1 MTARN
6 ATGRRRRTIRRAG
19 LHLDGRLFA
28 FVSRVLV
35 AALLIGTGLAAGLQP
50 AQAQKRSASLVFGQE
65 APPPTLDPHFSTSIA
80 TRNVA
85 MHVFEQLVT
94 RDENNDVIPELA
106 QSWEVSPDGLTYT
119 FKIRTGLKFHN
130 GKELTSADVKASFE
144 RYKRMA
150 LAKVTLKPV
159 VAIEAPDAATFVL
172 KVDQPQPVFLEELS
186 AFVVPIAIIPAE
198 QADREGGKLE
208 LIGTGPF
215 SFVEWVPDSHI
226 RLKRFEGYK
235 PDARY
240 QGSNGFGGKKE
251 VWFDTVDFKIVKE
264 PGARVAGLES
274 GQLHIIEDLP
284 AESAKR
290 LAANKGIAIHDL
302 KNFWLQGAWV
312 NHHRAPTSNLQVRR
326 AIQLALDMEEIME
339 IATDG
344 AYTLQPGLQYPGN
357 PYYVKNGEALYNA
370 KDPKKAAALLKQ
382 AGYKGEELVI
392 MTNSSYQ
399 SMYKAAQIVSE
410 QLKAIGMKVR
420 VDVFDWATAIN
431 HRRNKDA
438 WNLWF
443 TGQGS
448 GPSVGPFSALK
459 DVVSP
464 QNNQFVPDATLDQI
478 FTDLVSG
485 ATFEE
490 RKATFGK
497 FQERVYDQVLFLKF
511 GDLIRKQAARANIK
525 GFQPYRIPR
534 MWNVWT
540 EG

>member
-1 MTARN
+1 MTACN
-6 ATGRRRRTIRRAG
+6 AASRRRLPVARAAFAA
-19 LHLDGRLFA
+19 LALCAA
-28 FVSRVLV
+28 FV
-35 AALLIGTGLAAGLQP
+35 AAP
-50 AQAQKRSASLVFGQE
+50 PDAQAQKRSASLVFGQE
-65 APPPTLDPHFSTSIA
+65 ATPPTLDPHFSTSIA

-85 MHVFEQLVT
+85 MHIFEQLLT

-106 QSWEVSPDGLTYT
+106 DKWEISPDGLTYT
-119 FKIRTGLKFHN
+119 FKIRSGIKFHN
-130 GKELTSADVKASFE
+130 GKDLTSADVKASFE

-159 VAIEAPDAATFVL
+159 VSMEAPDPTTFVM
-172 KVDQPQPVFLEELS
+172 KVDKPQPVFLEELS

-198 QADREGGKLE
+198 QADREGGKLD

-215 SFVEWVPDSHI
+215 QFVEWVPDSHI
-226 RLKRFEGYK
+226 RLKRFDGYK
-235 PDARY
+235 PDTRY
-240 QGSNGFGGKKE
+240 KGSNGFGGRKE

-274 GQLHIIEDLP
+274 GQLQIIEDLP

-290 LAANKGIAIHDL
+290 LAGNKALTIYDL
-302 KNFWLQGAWV
+302 KNFWLHGAWV
-312 NHHRAPTSNLQVRR
+312 NHHRPPTDNLKVRR
-326 AIQLALDMEEIME
+326 AIQIALDMEEIME

-357 PYYVKNGEALYNA
+357 PYYVTSGKALYNA
-370 KDPKKAAALLKQ
+370 KDPKKAAALLKE

-392 MTNSSYQ
+392 ITNSSYQ

-464 QNNQFVPDATLDQI
+464 QNNQFVADPTLDKI
-478 FTDLVSG
+478 FADLVSG
-485 ATFEE
+485 ATLEE

-497 FQERVYDQVLFLKF
+497 FQERVYEQVLFLKF
-511 GDLIRKQAARANIK
+511 GDLIRKQAARADIK

-534 MWNVWT
+534 LWNVWK

>member
-1 MTARN
+1 MTLPLTRGPHSLRAR
-6 ATGRRRRTIRRAG
+6 T
-19 LHLDGRLFA
+19 L
-28 FVSRVLV
+28 SR
-35 AALLIGTGLAAGLQP
+35 ALLATLAVCAGMALAP
-50 AQAQKRSASLVFGQE
+50 PDGQAQQRSPMLVFGQE

-80 TRNVA
+80 TRNIA
-85 MHVFEQLVT
+85 MHLFEQLVT
-94 RDENNDVIPELA
+94 RDENNGVIPELA
-106 QSWEVSPDGLTYT
+106 ERWEVSPDGLNYT
-119 FKIRTGLKFHN
+119 FKIRTGVTFHN
-130 GKELTSADVKASFE
+130 GKPLTSADVLASFQ
-144 RYKRMA
+144 RYKRIG
-150 LAKVTLKPV
+150 LAKVTLAPV
-159 VAIEAPDAATFVL
+159 SAMSAPDPTTFVL
-172 KVDQPQPVFLEELS
+172 TVSTPQSVFMDELS

-198 QADREGGKLE
+198 QAAREGGKLDP
-208 LIGTGPF
+208 IGTGPF
-215 SFVEWVPDSHI
+215 QFVEWVPDSHV
-226 RLKRFEGYK
+226 RLKRFDGYR
-235 PDARY
+235 PDTRY
-240 QGSNGFGGKKE
+240 KGSDGFGGRKE
-251 VWFDTVDFKIVKE
+251 VWFDQVDFKLVKE

-290 LAANKGIAIHDL
+290 LVANKSIVIHDL

-312 NHHRAPTSNLQVRR
+312 NHHRGPTSDLRIRR

-357 PYYVKNGEALYNA
+357 PYYVTNGKEFYNA
-370 KDPKKAAALLKQ
+370 KDRKQAAALLKE

-392 MTNSSYQ
+392 ITNSSYQ
-399 SMYKAAQIVSE
+399 SMYKAAQIASE
-410 QLKAIGMKVR
+410 QLKSIGLKVR

-431 HRRNKDA
+431 RRRDKDA

-464 QNNQFVPDATLDQI
+464 QNNQFVADPTLDKL
-478 FTDLVSG
+478 FAELVAGTS
-485 ATFEE
+485 FEA
-490 RKATFGK
+490 RKATFGQ
-497 FQERVYDQVLFLKF
+497 FQQRVYDQVLFLKF
-511 GDLIRKQAARANIK
+511 GDLVRKQAARSNIK

-534 MWNVWT
+534 MWNVWA

>member
-6 ATGRRRRTIRRAG
+6 DSARRQHSIARK
-19 LHLDGRLFA
+19 
-28 FVSRVLV
+28 V
-35 AALLIGTGLAAGLQP
+35 LAACAMCVCVAVLPQDV
-50 AQAQKRSASLVFGQE
+50 QAQKRSATLVFGQE
-65 APPPTLDPHFSTSIA
+65 APPNTLDPHFSTAIA

-85 MHVFEQLVT
+85 MHIFEQLVT
-94 RDENNDVIPELA
+94 RGENNAVIPELA
-106 QSWEVSPDGLTYT
+106 ESWQISPDGLTYT

-150 LAKVTLKPV
+150 LAKVTLAPV
-159 VAIEAPDAATFVL
+159 VAMDAPNPATFVI
-172 KVDQPQPVFLEELS
+172 KVDKPQPVFLEELS
-186 AFVVPIAIIPAE
+186 SFNVPIAIIPAE

-215 SFVEWVPDSHI
+215 QFVEWMPDSHI

-235 PDARY
+235 PDTRY
-240 QGSNGFGGKKE
+240 KGSDGFGGQKK
-251 VWFDTVDFKIVKE
+251 VWFDTVDFKLVKE

-274 GQLHIIEDLP
+274 GQLQIIEDLP

-290 LAANKGIAIHDL
+290 LAGNKNIVIHDL

-312 NHHRAPTSNLQVRR
+312 NHHRPPTNDLRVRR

-370 KDPKKAAALLKQ
+370 KDPKKAAALLKE

-392 MTNSSYQ
+392 ITNSSYQ

-410 QLKAIGMKVR
+410 QLKAIGLKVR
-420 VDVFDWATAIN
+420 VDVFDWATAMN
-431 HRRNKDA
+431 HRSNKDA

-443 TGQGS
+443 TGQGT
-448 GPSVGPFSALK
+448 GPSVGPFSAMK

-464 QNNQFVPDATLDQI
+464 QNNQFVADPTLDKL
-478 FTDLVSG
+478 FAELVSG
-485 ATFEE
+485 ASFEA
-490 RKATFGK
+490 RKTTFGK

-511 GDLIRKQAARANIK
+511 GDLIRKQAARANVK
-525 GFQPYRIPR
+525 GFVPYRIPR
-534 MWNVWT
+534 LWNVWV

>member
-1 MTARN
+1 MTSRN
-6 ATGRRRRTIRRAG
+6 AYARRRTG
-19 LHLDGRLFA
+19 FA
-28 FVSRVLV
+28 RKL
-35 AALLIGTGLAAGLQP
+35 LAACAAVACLATMPQDLL
-50 AQAQKRSASLVFGQE
+50 AQKRNPTLTFGQE

-85 MHVFEQLVT
+85 MHIFEQLVT
-94 RDENNDVIPELA
+94 RDENNAVIPELA
-106 QSWEVSPDGLTYT
+106 QEWQVSPDGLTYT
-119 FKIRTGLKFHN
+119 FKIRTGVKFHN
-130 GKELTSADVKASFE
+130 GKALTSADVKASFE
-144 RYKRMA
+144 RYQRMA

-159 VAIEAPDAATFVL
+159 VSMQAPDPATFIMT
-172 KVDQPQPVFLEELS
+172 VDKPQPVFLEELS

-208 LIGTGPF
+208 MIGTGPF
-215 SFVEWVPDSHI
+215 QFVEWVPDSHI
-226 RLKRFEGYK
+226 RLKRFDAYV
-235 PDARY
+235 PDTRY
-240 QGSNGFGGKKE
+240 QGSNGFGGNKQ

-264 PGARVAGLES
+264 PGARVAGLEA
-274 GQLHIIEDLP
+274 GQLQIIEDLP

-290 LAANKGIAIHDL
+290 LVNNKNITIFDL

-312 NHHRAPTSNLQVRR
+312 NHHRPPTNDLRIRR

-370 KDPKKAAALLKQ
+370 KDPKKASALLKE

-392 MTNSSYQ
+392 ITNSSYQ

-431 HRRNKDA
+431 QRRNKEA

-464 QNNQFVPDATLDQI
+464 QNNQFVPDPTLDQL
-478 FTDLVSG
+478 FSELVSG
-485 ATFEE
+485 PTAEE

-511 GDLIRKQAARANIK
+511 GDLIRKQAARSNVK

-534 MWNVWT
+534 LWNVWL

>member
-1 MTARN
+1 MTSRN
-6 ATGRRRRTIRRAG
+6 AYSRRRTG
-19 LHLDGRLFA
+19 FA
-28 FVSRVLV
+28 RTL
-35 AALLIGTGLAAGLQP
+35 LAACAAAACLATMPQDLL
-50 AQAQKRSASLVFGQE
+50 AQKRNPSLTFGQE

-85 MHVFEQLVT
+85 MHIFEQLVT
-94 RDENNDVIPELA
+94 RDENNEVIPELA
-106 QSWEVSPDGLTYT
+106 QQWQVSPDGLTYT
-119 FKIRTGLKFHN
+119 FKIRTGVKFHN
-130 GKELTSADVKASFE
+130 GKTLTSADVKASFE
-144 RYKRMA
+144 RYQRMA

-159 VAIEAPDAATFVL
+159 VSMQAPDPATFVMT
-172 KVDQPQPVFLEELS
+172 VDHPQPVFLEELS

-208 LIGTGPF
+208 MIGTGPF
-215 SFVEWVPDSHI
+215 QFVEWVPDSHI
-226 RLKRFEGYK
+226 RLKRFDAYV
-235 PDARY
+235 PDTRY
-240 QGSNGFGGKKE
+240 QGSNGFGGNKQ
-251 VWFDTVDFKIVKE
+251 VWFDSVDFKIVKE
-264 PGARVAGLES
+264 PGARVAGLEA
-274 GQLHIIEDLP
+274 GQLQIIEDLP

-290 LAANKGIAIHDL
+290 LVNNKNITIFDM

-312 NHHRAPTSNLQVRR
+312 NHHRPPTNDLRIRR

-370 KDPKKAAALLKQ
+370 KDPKKAAALLKE

-392 MTNSSYQ
+392 ITNSSYQ

-431 HRRNKDA
+431 QRRNKEA

-464 QNNQFVPDATLDQI
+464 QNNQFVPDPTLDQL
-478 FTDLVSG
+478 FAELVSG
-485 ATFEE
+485 PTAEE

-511 GDLIRKQAARANIK
+511 GDLIRKQAARSNVK

-534 MWNVWT
+534 LWNVWL

>member
-6 ATGRRRRTIRRAG
+6 AAARRQPLVARAM
-19 LHLDGRLFA
+19 
-28 FVSRVLV
+28 V
-35 AALLIGTGLAAGLQP
+35 AALAMCASFAMTPQDV
-50 AQAQKRSASLVFGQE
+50 QAQKRSALLVFGQE

-85 MHVFEQLVT
+85 MHIFEQLVT
-94 RDENNDVIPELA
+94 RDEDNAVIPELA
-106 QSWEVSPDGLTYT
+106 ESWQVSPDGLTYT
-119 FKIRTGLKFHN
+119 FRIRTGIKFHN
-130 GKELTSADVKASFE
+130 GKEMTAADVKASFE
-144 RYKRMA
+144 RYRRMA
-150 LAKVTLKPV
+150 LAKVTLSPV
-159 VAIEAPDAATFVL
+159 VSMEAPDSATFVM
-172 KVDQPQPVFLEELS
+172 KVDKPQPVFLEELS

-215 SFVEWVPDSHI
+215 QFVEWIPDSHI
-226 RLKRFEGYK
+226 RLKRFDGYK
-235 PDARY
+235 PDTRY
-240 QGSNGFGGKKE
+240 KGSDGFAGRKE
-251 VWFDTVDFKIVKE
+251 VWFETVDFKIVKE

-274 GQLHIIEDLP
+274 GQLQIIEDLP

-290 LAANKGIAIHDL
+290 LAGSKGIAIHDL

-312 NHHRAPTSNLQVRR
+312 NHHRPPTNNLQVRR

-357 PYYVKNGEALYNA
+357 PYYVKNGEALYDA
-370 KDPKKAAALLKQ
+370 KDPKKAAALLKE

-392 MTNSSYQ
+392 ITNSSYQ

-431 HRRNKDA
+431 HRRNKEA

-464 QNNQFVPDATLDQI
+464 QNNQFVPDATLDKL
-478 FTDLVSG
+478 FAELVSG
-485 ATFEE
+485 ATFED

-511 GDLIRKQAARANIK
+511 GDLVRKQAARASVK

-534 MWNVWT
+534 LWNVWID
-540 EG
+540 G

>member
-1 MTARN
+1 MKRHSLIAIALL
-6 ATGRRRRTIRRAG
+6 ATAG
-19 LHLDGRLFA
+19 LL
-28 FVSRVLV
+28 SP
-35 AALLIGTGLAAGLQP
+35 LAV
-50 AQAQKRSASLVFGQE
+50 QAQKRSATLIFGQE
-65 APPPTLDPHFSTSIA
+65 APPPTLDPYFSSSIA

-85 MHVFEQLVT
+85 MHIFEQLVT
-94 RDENNDVIPELA
+94 RDENNAVIPELA
-106 QSWEVSPDGLTYT
+106 ESWQVSPDGLTYT

-130 GKELTSADVKASFE
+130 GKELTSADVKASFD

-150 LAKVTLKPV
+150 LAKVTLTPV
-159 VAIEAPDAATFVL
+159 VSIDVPDRATFVI
-172 KVDQPQPVFLEELS
+172 KVNKPQPVFLEELS

-208 LIGTGPF
+208 MIGTGPLQ
-215 SFVEWVPDSHI
+215 FVEWIPDSHI
-226 RLKRFEGYK
+226 RLKRFEGYR

-240 QGSNGFGGKKE
+240 KGSDGFGGNKK
-251 VWFDTVDFKIVKE
+251 VWFDTVDFKMVKE

-274 GQLHIIEDLP
+274 GQLQIIEDMP
-284 AESAKR
+284 TESAKR
-290 LAANKGIAIHDL
+290 LASNKNIVIYDL

-312 NHHRAPTSNLQVRR
+312 NHHRPPTNDLRVRR

-370 KDPKKAAALLKQ
+370 KDPKKAAALLKE

-392 MTNSSYQ
+392 ITNSSYQ

-410 QLKAIGMKVR
+410 QLKAIGLKVR
-420 VDVFDWATAIN
+420 VDVFDWATAMN

-464 QNNQFVPDATLDQI
+464 QNSQFVADPTLDKL
-478 FTDLVSG
+478 FAELVTG
-485 ATFEE
+485 ASFEA

-511 GDLIRKQAARANIK
+511 GDLIRKQAARANVK
-525 GFQPYRIPR
+525 GFVPYRIPR
-534 MWNVWT
+534 LWNVWV
-540 EG
+540 E